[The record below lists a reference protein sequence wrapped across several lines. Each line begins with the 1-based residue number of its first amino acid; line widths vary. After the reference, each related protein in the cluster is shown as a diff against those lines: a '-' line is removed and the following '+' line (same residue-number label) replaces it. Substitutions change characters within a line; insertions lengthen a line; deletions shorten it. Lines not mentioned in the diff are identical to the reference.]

1 MCDFSAVH
9 THDFAAIRC
18 SAGPEKKEDK
28 DYLDEQQKQLKRF
41 KKKVLQIQITK
52 NTKNNTTYVYGGM

>member
-41 KKKVLQIQITK
+41 KKKGVTDTNHK
-52 NTKNNTTYVYGGM
+52 KHEK